1 MPYLSELRKRAQDCG
16 IDDVSDRLDSILE
29 SVIYSSALPAY
40 ARHEIDNIW
49 EEVEG
54 EEERFNTPP
63 DHSELLAHHPYM
75 FYNDTSRIKT
85 LFLHTKRANGRK
97 KSRQENR

>member
-40 ARHEIDNIW
+40 AKHEIDNIW

-75 FYNDTSRIKT
+75 
-85 LFLHTKRANGRK
+85 A
-97 KSRQENR
+97 